1 MVHFPK
7 VNIGPY
13 HIDNP
18 LALAPMVGVTDKFF
32 RRLCRELGA
41 GYVVSEMLAANP
53 VLRDTLKSRR
63 RADFDTEVSP
73 VVIQIAGSD
82 PAWMADAAKY
92 NVTRGAQIIDINMGC
107 PSKKVCNKLAGSAL
121 LTNPDQVRLILDAVV
136 QAVAVPVTLKIRTGP
151 NPLVRNGLEIAK
163 MAEDAGIAAL
173 AVHGRTRSDRFKGEA
188 EYDTI
193 REICAAVDIPVFAN
207 GDIGTPQKAAEV
219 LQYTGASGLM
229 IGRAAQGNPWIF
241 REIRHFLDTGK
252 QLPPP
257 SPLEVLDVM
266 QRHIAQLHLSYG
278 EHQGVRVARKH
289 ICWYLKNRGDSAG
302 ARKRLMQADSA
313 AEQFAILNSYFRQG
327 IKYARRETI
336 QSAFIPNAARFS
348 DTIADPHPGAGS
360 D

>member
-1 MVHFPK
+1 MQ
-7 VNIGPY
+7 IGPY

-53 VLRDTLKSRR
+53 VLRDTMKSRR
-63 RADFDTEVSP
+63 RGDFEGEASP

-82 PAWMADAAKY
+82 PAWMASAAIY
-92 NVTRGAQIIDINMGC
+92 NVARGAQIIDINMGC

-121 LTNPDQVRLILDAVV
+121 LTNPQQVRLILDAVV
-136 QAVAVPVTLKIRTGP
+136 QAVDVPVTLKIRTGP
-151 NPLVRNGLEIAK
+151 NPRERNGLEIAK
-163 MAEDAGIAAL
+163 MAEEAGITAL

-193 REICAAVDIPVFAN
+193 REICAVVDIPVFAN

-219 LQYTGASGLM
+219 LRYTGASGLM

-241 REIRHFLDTGK
+241 REIRYFLDTGR
-252 QLPPP
+252 QIQPP
-257 SPLEVLDVM
+257 SPFEVLDVM
-266 QRHIAQLHLSYG
+266 QRHIAQLHVSYG
-278 EHQGVRVARKH
+278 EYHGVRVARKH
-289 ICWYLKNRGDSAG
+289 ICWYLKNQENSAG
-302 ARKRLMQADSA
+302 ARKQLMQTDSA
-313 AEQFAILNSYFRQG
+313 AEQFAILNAYFRQG
-327 IKYARRETI
+327 LQHARRETI
-336 QSAFIPNAARFS
+336 QSAFIPDAARFS
-348 DTIADPHPGAGS
+348 DPFINTRTGAGS